1 MEFHP
6 LSRVWIYQSDRVF
19 TNVEVEELEQLLT
32 DFTTNWQA
40 HNQQL
45 KAGYEIRYNRFLVL
59 IVDES
64 QAGASGCSIDKSV
77 HLMKEIQEKYH
88 VNLFDRFNIAYKEQ
102 EEVKALNREGF
113 ESLITEGKINQNTI
127 VFNNLVQNYQEY
139 QEKWECK
146 FLNSWHQRVFSLPQG
161 I

>member
-1 MEFHP
+1 M
-6 LSRVWIYQSDRVF
+6 Q
-19 TNVEVEELEQLLT
+19 ELKQTLA
-32 DFTTNWQA
+32 DFTAGWQA

-45 KAGYEIRYNRFLVL
+45 KAGFEIRYNRFLVL

-77 HLMKEIQEKYH
+77 HLMKEIQKRYQ
-88 VNLFDRFNIAYKEQ
+88 VNLFDRFHIAYKEGD
-102 EEVKALNREGF
+102 EVKASHREGF
-113 ESLITEGKINQNTI
+113 EALIAQGQINQNTI

-139 QEKWECK
+139 QENWECK
-146 FLNSWHQRVFSLPQG
+146 FVNSWHNRVFSLPQD